1 MGEVAIEE
9 FVLENARQLDVV
21 FLAVGGDFSKEYA
34 HKLSEG
40 VSVYVYA
47 CLCVEYECPEGNA
60 LKPRRPLPAIPYP
73 PGAVCHSDEPPPC
86 LVLTR
91 TARW

>member
-40 VSVYVYA
+40 VSVYV
-47 CLCVEYECPEGNA
+47 CVCVSNVHAPKELHSSRGA
-60 LKPRRPLPAIPYP
+60 PLPAMPYP
-73 PGAVCHSDEPPPC
+73 PGAVCPATSPPPC
-86 LVLTR
+86 LLTR